1 MAVEDVAP
9 LQGYQPEIGL
19 LAAIDGPMSMRP
31 SPTAQDARLSSP
43 LAATYAH
50 LGPSKYL
57 RHQFDR
63 LWNEQMGAF
72 ALSALGRRVKWEHT
86 LTTNWRSCSTSQRP
100 SGSSRNVRPHAR
112 VELAAL
118 PPIGTIETRR
128 AASQNLR
135 RGHQRHVPP

>member
-50 LGPSKYL
+50 LEPSKYL

-72 ALSALGRRVKWEHT
+72 ALSALGRRVKWEPHFNHQLEELFDLPET
-86 LTTNWRSCSTSQRP
+86 LSQFAECASTRSGGACCIAP
-100 SGSSRNVRPHAR
+100 DRND
-112 VELAAL
+112 
-118 PPIGTIETRR
+118 
-128 AASQNLR
+128 
-135 RGHQRHVPP
+135 